1 MEALEEQ
8 ASEQN
13 HFWWQ
18 ACPPHNHK
26 EQKMRPLF
34 VYRFRKSLQQLAM
47 WALKPGRSLA
57 ASVMGLAAED
67 KGSEAPDPRSSV
79 HRPCV
84 NKKTGD
90 PARPRGAQAEVGK
103 DVPQEIEVMELLG
116 LPVGMGR
123 GWALTRQ
130 ASRSP
135 SR

>member
-34 VYRFRKSLQQLAM
+34 VYRFRKSLHQLAM

-57 ASVMGLAAED
+57 ASVRGLAAED
-67 KGSEAPDPRSSV
+67 KGSEAPYPN
-79 HRPCV
+79 V

-103 DVPQEIEVMELLG
+103 DVSQEIEVMELLG
-116 LPVGMGR
+116 LSVGMGR

>member
-57 ASVMGLAAED
+57 ASVRGLAAED
-67 KGSEAPDPRSSV
+67 KGSEAPDPN
-79 HRPCV
+79 V

-90 PARPRGAQAEVGK
+90 SARPRGAQAEVGK
-103 DVPQEIEVMELLG
+103 DVSQEIEVMELLG
-116 LPVGMGR
+116 LSVGMGR